1 MDRMDQADQVRN
13 ILIIAEETNDLRVSV
28 KDNLPEEPYLVET
41 LPVDLEAVYMAFS
54 KPVHGIILLEVN
66 TKLREWQELL
76 RTLKNWVTRDYIP
89 VFGVGGPD
97 SFKTLGPIFPQH
109 LLYLIPKETEA
120 ATNPAAIAA
129 QIDSFLRQFTVKKK
143 KRNGRILVVDDSG
156 AMLRAVKSWLDDKYH
171 VALANSGI
179 AAIKSM
185 ALNKPDLILLDYD
198 MPVCNGKQVLEMIRM
213 ELEYVDLPVI
223 FLTRRGDPAA
233 VRGVREL
240 KPERYL
246 LKTLDP
252 YLIVKAVDEFFE
264 KREKR
269 KAVLWEG

>member
-1 MDRMDQADQVRN
+1 MRH
-13 ILIIAEETNDLRVSV
+13 ILIIADERNELRVPI
-28 KDNLPEEPYLVET
+28 KENLPEESYQAEVV
-41 LPVDLEAVYMAFS
+41 PVDLEAVYLAFS
-54 KPVHGIILLEVN
+54 KPVYGIILLDVN

-76 RTLKNWVTRDYIP
+76 RTLKNWVIRDYIP
-89 VFGVGGPD
+89 VFAVDGPEAL
-97 SFKTLGPIFPQH
+97 KTLGAIFPAH
-109 LLYLIPKETEA
+109 LFHLIQRDTSGQA
-120 ATNPAAIAA
+120 AANSEEIAG
-129 QIDSFLRQFTVKKK
+129 QIDGFLRQFTVKKK
-143 KRNGRILVVDDSG
+143 KRNGKILVVDDSG

-171 VALANSGI
+171 VSLANSGI

-252 YLIVKAVDEFFE
+252 YLIVKAVDDFFE
-264 KREKR
+264 EREKR
-269 KAVLWEG
+269 KAVLLSA

>member
-1 MDRMDQADQVRN
+1 MEPTDQVRN
-13 ILIIAEETNDLRVSV
+13 ILIIADDNNDLRMPV
-28 KDNLPEEPYLVET
+28 KDGMPEAAYLTEVV
-41 LPVDLEAVYMAFS
+41 PVDLEAVYLAFS
-54 KPVHGIILLEVN
+54 KPVYGIILIDVN

-89 VFGVGGPD
+89 VFGVGGPEAL
-97 SFKTLGPIFPQH
+97 KTLGPVFPQH
-109 LLYLIPKETEA
+109 LFHLIQRDLSAPA
-120 ATNPAAIAA
+120 NPAAIAA
-129 QIDSFLRQFTVKKK
+129 QIDGFLRQFTVRKK

-171 VALANSGI
+171 VSLANSGI

-198 MPVCNGKQVLEMIRM
+198 MPVCNGRQVLEMIRM

-223 FLTRRGDPAA
+223 FLTRRSDPAA

-269 KAVLWEG
+269 KAVLWED